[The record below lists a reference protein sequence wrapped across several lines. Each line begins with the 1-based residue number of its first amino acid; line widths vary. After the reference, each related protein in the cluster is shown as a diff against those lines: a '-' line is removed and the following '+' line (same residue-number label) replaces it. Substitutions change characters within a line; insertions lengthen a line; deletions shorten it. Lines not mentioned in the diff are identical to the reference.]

1 MISFIF
7 RIIIGSIFLVSG
19 LAKISDPVLFM
30 LALREFQLFPEIIV
44 PLTAIYLPW
53 LEFIL
58 GLFVTTGLLY
68 RTSSFILAC
77 LNFAFM
83 IAILSVIIRGIE
95 IDCGCFGLL
104 ADMLKVPDAA
114 DMKTVARNLLFT
126 GMSLYI
132 FRAKK
137 TVFSLE
143 SYITKNRTKD
153 RHIEHGG

>member
-1 MISFIF
+1 VISFIF

-19 LAKISDPVLFM
+19 LAKITDPVRFM
-30 LALREFQLFPEIIV
+30 LTLREFRLFPEIIV
-44 PLTAIYLPW
+44 PFTAIYLPW

-58 GLFVTTGLLY
+58 GLLITIGLLY

-83 IAILSVIIRGIE
+83 LAILSVIIRGID

-104 ADMLKVPDAA
+104 ADMLGIPDTA
-114 DMKTVARNLLFT
+114 DVKTVVRNLLFT
-126 GMSLYI
+126 GMSVYI
-132 FRAKK
+132 FRASR

-143 SYITKNRTKD
+143 NYIRKNGAV
-153 RHIEHGG
+153 H